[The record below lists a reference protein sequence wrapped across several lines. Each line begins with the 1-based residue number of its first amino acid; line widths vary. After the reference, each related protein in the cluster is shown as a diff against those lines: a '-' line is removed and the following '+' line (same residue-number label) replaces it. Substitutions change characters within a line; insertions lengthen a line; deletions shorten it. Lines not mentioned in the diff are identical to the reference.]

1 MQARKEQGLQQ
12 LKSEPTFV
20 HVPMTVGDVAFE
32 IGDFGGT
39 HVLSTSTSRY
49 VILGRSP
56 IAPL

>member
-1 MQARKEQGLQQ
+1 MQARKKQGLTG

-39 HVLSTSTSRY
+39 DFLSTSTSRY
-49 VILGRSP
+49 LMLGRSS